1 VNNVLLSALVPAT
14 VVLAGCNANPTPAAV
29 GDGAALN
36 TALGHTYVAGH
47 QIEDGGG
54 DGVHIGLQEVDV
66 EIPAGELN
74 LNSKGKFK
82 VVITTTDGFDASE
95 VDPETVTL
103 GDGRRA
109 DIRVHRKK
117 SGKLMARLED
127 DDGDG
132 DLDLV
137 LHFAVQELVANGDL
151 TESSTELVLE
161 AATYGGP
168 GVHGAAAVTPRWLET
183 KHLLPSSRID
193 TSLRIALLL
202 AMPTAWQE
210 V

>member
-1 VNNVLLSALVPAT
+1 LKNVLLSAIVPAT
-14 VVLAGCNANPTPAAV
+14 VVLAGCNADPTPPAV
-29 GDGAALN
+29 EVVFTSAHR
-36 TALGHTYVAGH
+36 HTYVAGH
-47 QIEDGGG
+47 SIKDE
-54 DGVHIGLQEVDV
+54 GVATGLREVEV
-66 EIPAGELN
+66 EIPNGEMN
-74 LNSKGKFK
+74 LNGKGKFK
-82 VVITTTDGFDASE
+82 VVIPTTDGFDASE

-103 GDGRRA
+103 GDGRRG
-109 DIRVHRKK
+109 DTPVHRKK

-161 AATYGGP
+161 AATYDGP
-168 GVHGAAAVTPRWLET
+168 AVRGSAPVTPRSLET

-193 TSLRIALLL
+193 TSLRIALLR
-202 AMPTAWQE
+202 AVPTAWQE